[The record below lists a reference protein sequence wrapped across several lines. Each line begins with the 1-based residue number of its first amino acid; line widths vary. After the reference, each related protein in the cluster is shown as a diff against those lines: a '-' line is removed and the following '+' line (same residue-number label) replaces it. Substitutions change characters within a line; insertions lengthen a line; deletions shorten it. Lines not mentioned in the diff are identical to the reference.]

1 MRGVAGAHT
10 FHLPCRRVG
19 PCASESPLEGEREEE
34 WHATAGL
41 TSAYAAPPSECTPT
55 MSTSPMSLACRSAL
69 ACPKCTMSKLQR
81 AGRPAGLAHTAR
93 TSVHAVQSHE
103 PAVGPDAHLTLL
115 LRVRLLLSP
124 ARLLRSP
131 ARPRAAA
138 FRRCR
143 HCKGATPTN

>member
-1 MRGVAGAHT
+1 MARDSRADVSICCPTVRVHAHDEHVAHVLG
-10 FHLPCRRVG
+10 LPQRVG
-19 PCASESPLEGEREEE
+19 VPEVHHVKAAEG
-34 WHATAGL
+34 G
-41 TSAYAAPPSECTPT
+41 P
-55 MSTSPMSLACRSAL
+55 
-69 ACPKCTMSKLQR
+69 
-81 AGRPAGLAHTAR
+81 AGRTGSHC

-143 HCKGATPTN
+143 HCK